1 MDVAGT
7 GEPEAEPCSLFV
19 KRKHSKCL
27 WGIRDTLGPYLG
39 LSPRLLRR
47 REKGLEEGQFSSSII
62 SMLLKTSQNYLKHA
76 PNHLVCPYFKNQWHR
91 ETNIL
96 VPVVKAGL
104 MSAEWTSQGPYGR
117 VMSSSLPKEQQDSWA
132 LSLGISFYNLQS
144 KLFLSIPGSQ
154 PSEAHKT
161 PM

>member
-1 MDVAGT
+1 
-7 GEPEAEPCSLFV
+7 
-19 KRKHSKCL
+19 
-27 WGIRDTLGPYLG
+27 
-39 LSPRLLRR
+39 
-47 REKGLEEGQFSSSII
+47 
-62 SMLLKTSQNYLKHA
+62 MLLKTSQNYLKHA
-76 PNHLVCPYFKNQWHR
+76 PDHLKVCPYFKNQWHR

-144 KLFLSIPGSQ
+144 KLFFKYTRLTAFGGPQDPHVTFLSILA
-154 PSEAHKT
+154 EKAR
-161 PM
+161 